1 MMSHI
6 VIFPVILPLLTG
18 ILLLLLPERLRSLK
32 RIANL
37 TSVFFQVAIA
47 SFLLITVSNGDILA
61 YALGNWSPPFG
72 IVLVADRLAVWMLIV
87 TSLVAMCALLYA
99 IRGTDVNGAH
109 FHTLFQLQLFGLNGA
124 FLTGDLFNLFVFFE
138 ILLLAS
144 YSLLLHGGGRLKTKA
159 GLHFV
164 VINLVGSTLFLFAVG
179 TLYGLL
185 GTLNMADLAL
195 KIASTPEEDVALI
208 HVAGL
213 LLFAVF
219 ALKAALLPL
228 YLWLPAAYTHTTA
241 TVAALFAIMT
251 KVGAYSILR
260 VYTLIFGA
268 QAGPLANL
276 IESWLLPLALLTL
289 IVGVFGTLSS
299 TKLRQQVAYLVIAS
313 IGTLLTAFGMNTQA
327 GIAAG
332 LFYLPHSTFAAAAL
346 FLLADCIANR
356 RDVMDDQFEPGPI
369 IQQQRL
375 IGILFFILAI
385 LIAGLPPLSGFI
397 GKFLILHAA
406 LTHSA
411 LPWIMS
417 IVLLTSLFTLIALA
431 RGGSM
436 LFYRAQAPHICSVDP
451 NADVQRT
458 SLSVIGELTPVICLL
473 TLCIGLLI
481 WAGAITDYTTATAN
495 QLLQPEF
502 YIQSVLNM
510 EVKQQ

>member
-1 MMSHI
+1 MTSHI
-6 VIFPVILPLLTG
+6 VIFPVVLPLLAG
-18 ILLLLLPERLRSLK
+18 ILLLLLPRQHLPLRRTTS
-32 RIANL
+32 L
-37 TSVFFQVAIA
+37 TSVFLQLATA
-47 SFLLITVSNGDILA
+47 GFLLNTVNNGEILA

-72 IVLVADRLAVWMLIV
+72 IVLVADRLAVWMLVV
-87 TSLVAMCALLYA
+87 TALVAASALLYA
-99 IRGTDVNGAH
+99 LRGTDNSGAH
-109 FHTLFQLQLFGLNGA
+109 FHALFQLQLFGLNGA

-185 GTLNMADLAL
+185 GTLNMADLAV
-195 KIASTPEEDVALI
+195 KVTQAPAEDIALI
-208 HVAGL
+208 HIAGL

-228 YLWLPAAYTHTTA
+228 YLWLPAAYAYTTA

-268 QAGPLANL
+268 QAGSVSNL

-289 IVGVFGTLSS
+289 TVGVLGTLAS
-299 TKLRQQVAYLVIAS
+299 TRLRQQIAYLVIAS
-313 IGTLLTAFGMNTQA
+313 IGTLLAAFGMNTEA

-346 FLLADCIANR
+346 FLLADCISNR
-356 RDVMDDQFEPGPI
+356 RDVMEDQFEPGPV

-375 IGILFFILAI
+375 LGALFFIFAA

-397 GKFLILHAA
+397 GKFLILNAA
-406 LTHSA
+406 MSHSA
-411 LPWIMS
+411 LPWIMGT
-417 IVLLTSLFTLIALA
+417 ILITGLFTLIALA

-436 LFYRAQAPHICSVDP
+436 MFYRAQAPHICRIDTSSDMPRSGMSVT
-451 NADVQRT
+451 A
-458 SLSVIGELTPVICLL
+458 ELTPVLCLL
-473 TLCIGLLI
+473 VLCIALVI
-481 WAGAITDYTTATAN
+481 WAGTITEFTTGTAS
-495 QLLQPEF
+495 QLLQPEL
-502 YIQSVLNM
+502 YIQSVLNL
-510 EVKQQ
+510 EVKP

>member
-1 MMSHI
+1 MMNHI
-6 VIFPVILPLLTG
+6 GIFPVILPLLTG
-18 ILLLLLPERLRSLK
+18 ILLLLLPKQQLSLK
-32 RIANL
+32 RIASL
-37 TSVFFQVAIA
+37 ASVMMQVVIA
-47 SFLLITVSNGDILA
+47 GLLLSIVHSGEILA
-61 YALGNWSPPFG
+61 YALGNWAPPFG
-72 IVLVADRLAVWMLIV
+72 IVLVADRLAVWMLII
-87 TSLVAMCALLYA
+87 TALVALCALLYA
-99 IRGTDVNGAH
+99 IRGTDKGGAH

-164 VINLVGSTLFLFAVG
+164 VINLAGSTLFLFAVG
-179 TLYGLL
+179 ILYGLL
-185 GTLNMADLAL
+185 GTLNMADLAV
-195 KIASTPEEDVALI
+195 KVASVRAEDTALI

-228 YLWLPAAYTHTTA
+228 YLWLPAAYTYTSA

-268 QAGPLANL
+268 QAGPVANL
-276 IESWLLPLALLTL
+276 IEAWLLPLALMTL
-289 IVGVFGTLSS
+289 IVGVLGTLAS
-299 TKLRQQVAYLVIAS
+299 TRIRQQVAYLVIAS
-313 IGTLLTAFGMNTQA
+313 VGTLLAAFGMNTQT

-332 LFYLPHSTFAAAAL
+332 LYYLPHSTFAAAAL

-356 RDVMDDQFEPGPI
+356 RDVMEDQFEPGPI

-375 IGILFFILAI
+375 LGILFFVLAI
-385 LIAGLPPLSGFI
+385 LIAGLPPLSGFV
-397 GKFLILHAA
+397 GKFLILHAS
-406 LTHSA
+406 LSHSA
-411 LPWIMS
+411 LPWIMG
-417 IVLLTSLFTLIALA
+417 IILITSLFTLIAMA

-436 LFYRAQAPHICSVDP
+436 LFYRAQAPHICNIDP
-451 NADVQRT
+451 STDIQR
-458 SLSVIGELTPVICLL
+458 SGLSVTGELASVICLL
-473 TLCIGLLI
+473 ILCIGLVI
-481 WAGAITDYTTATAN
+481 YAGTITEYTTAIAS
-495 QLLQPEF
+495 QLLQPEA

-510 EVKQQ
+510 EVKQ